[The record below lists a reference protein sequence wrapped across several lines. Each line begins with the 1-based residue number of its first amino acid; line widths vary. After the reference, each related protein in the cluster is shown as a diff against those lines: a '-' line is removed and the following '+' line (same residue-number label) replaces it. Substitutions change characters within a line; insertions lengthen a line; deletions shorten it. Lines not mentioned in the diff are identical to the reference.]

1 MSEVRFE
8 FGKNWESFSH
18 LIDEDRIR
26 QAEDRLVALLGTR
39 DLSGKTFLDI
49 GCGSGLHSLAALRLG
64 AKQVLA
70 VDLDPDSVATTRAV
84 MERFWNRDNISIKNV
99 SVFDLAEERI
109 GTFDVV
115 YSWGVLHHTG
125 DMNRA
130 IQMAAAHVSPR
141 GRFAIAL
148 YGKTRFC
155 EMWKRIKHW
164 YVSATPSQ
172 KARAERIYIRLFG
185 LYRGLQGQRM
195 STYVA
200 AYKAG
205 RGMDFHH
212 DVRDWIGGYP
222 YESIAPQEVT
232 ALLAPLGFQLVKQ
245 NVRERFGF
253 FGSGNDEYLF
263 EKPGSNN

>member
-1 MSEVRFE
+1 
-8 FGKNWESFSH
+8 
-18 LIDEDRIR
+18 
-26 QAEDRLVALLGTR
+26 
-39 DLSGKTFLDI
+39 
-49 GCGSGLHSLAALRLG
+49 
-64 AKQVLA
+64 
-70 VDLDPDSVATTRAV
+70 
-84 MERFWNRDNISIKNV
+84 
-99 SVFDLAEERI
+99 
-109 GTFDVV
+109 
-115 YSWGVLHHTG
+115 
-125 DMNRA
+125 
-130 IQMAAAHVSPR
+130 
-141 GRFAIAL
+141 
-148 YGKTRFC
+148 
-155 EMWKRIKHW
+155 
-164 YVSATPSQ
+164 
-172 KARAERIYIRLFG
+172 
-185 LYRGLQGQRM
+185 M